1 MKNTMKKPF
10 QDSWLD
16 YLQNCPRH
24 SSISEKIKNQFVGE
38 MISINSSFL
47 SLASHS
53 IPMVYLLD
61 YTTGRYLSVS
71 DTSKG
76 VIGHTKEDIVKYG
89 IEYIIEHYHK
99 DHLKLLDS
107 KIFPDRL
114 QSLNEIDPED
124 HKDYVFT
131 YNFSFKNRKG
141 TYRNLLQR
149 NIFVKSDSN
158 GKPLL
163 SAGMVINIENYH
175 KANPVIQ
182 TIEKMTY
189 GPSLNEPEVT
199 FKKAYFLNEED
210 QTFSKRE
217 KEILLWMA
225 DGKTSKDI
233 ARILF
238 ISEDTV
244 IVHRKNMML
253 KSGSTNVAA
262 LIAFAFRHGI
272 I

>member
-1 MKNTMKKPF
+1 MKKQI

-16 YLQNCPRH
+16 YLQNCPKH
-24 SSISEKIKNQFVGE
+24 SSISEKIRNQFISE
-38 MISINSSFL
+38 MISINRSFL

-53 IPMVYLLD
+53 TPLVYLLD
-61 YTTGRYLSVS
+61 YTTGKYLSVS

-76 VIGHTKEDIVKYG
+76 VIGHAKEDIMKYG

-99 DHLKLLDS
+99 DHFKLFDLKL
-107 KIFPDRL
+107 FPDRL

-163 SAGMVINIENYH
+163 SAGMVMNIENYH
-175 KANPVIQ
+175 KANPVVQ
-182 TIEKMTY
+182 TIEKMND
-189 GPSLNEPEVT
+189 GPLLDEHEVIY
-199 FKKAYFLNEED
+199 KRAYYLNEED

-253 KSGSTNVAA
+253 KSGSSNVAA